1 MMIRPL
7 FSNSRPHALLHRVHS
22 SAHLHS
28 NDHGPGQGFFGS
40 LREKY
45 AAEEAFEEGQ
55 AALLRVVGLG
65 ISGKGDW
72 NALFESGAIY
82 EIDPSYLRRYGFT
95 QVGGGPFTLDEG
107 LRPHLAMYVK
117 RLAEDYENAYR
128 CLPEAKKRVLRRVCE
143 KHPSSDA
150 TITTTSG
157 GDKKKKLKRVSVVG
171 AKKWALRQAM
181 HDPRSILELYDKAVG
196 DAGALWDIQIAVAKT
211 VGIHAPHHGDRCSA
225 ACWNI
230 KPLSMRIAAKVTKYG
245 GRLDQITDILRGSM
259 IFDRPEQLSEAMD
272 YLMSGGPFFDD
283 FDDDSSA
290 TAGAESGQ
298 WRRRRRR
305 KGRNDSVVWVN
316 NRLSTGDAV
325 HGYRDVLLL
334 LSIDGHICEL
344 QLHLRALHEVMKNGH
359 AAYAIAQLLL
369 EDESDAGGSKKKK
382 KKEHGVGGAGQQQET
397 VMEGDEGGEEA
408 DITYD
413 GERNDAGEYHGSGR
427 LWVGVELYYEG
438 DFAEGRMHGEGS
450 LTMTNGKGGQYRGS
464 FRDGKFHGDGTQ
476 QWPDG
481 SAYEGEWRNNKVSG

>member
-128 CLPEAKKRVLRRVCE
+128 CLPEAKKRFLRRVCE

-157 GDKKKKLKRVSVVG
+157 GDNKKKLKRVSVVG

-211 VGIHAPHHGDRCSA
+211 VGIHAPHHGD
-225 ACWNI
+225 
-230 KPLSMRIAAKVTKYG
+230 
-245 GRLDQITDILRGSM
+245 
-259 IFDRPEQLSEAMD
+259 
-272 YLMSGGPFFDD
+272 
-283 FDDDSSA
+283 
-290 TAGAESGQ
+290 
-298 WRRRRRR
+298 
-305 KGRNDSVVWVN
+305 
-316 NRLSTGDAV
+316 
-325 HGYRDVLLL
+325 
-334 LSIDGHICEL
+334 
-344 QLHLRALHEVMKNGH
+344 
-359 AAYAIAQLLL
+359 
-369 EDESDAGGSKKKK
+369 
-382 KKEHGVGGAGQQQET
+382 
-397 VMEGDEGGEEA
+397 
-408 DITYD
+408 
-413 GERNDAGEYHGSGR
+413 
-427 LWVGVELYYEG
+427 
-438 DFAEGRMHGEGS
+438 
-450 LTMTNGKGGQYRGS
+450 
-464 FRDGKFHGDGTQ
+464 
-476 QWPDG
+476 
-481 SAYEGEWRNNKVSG
+481 